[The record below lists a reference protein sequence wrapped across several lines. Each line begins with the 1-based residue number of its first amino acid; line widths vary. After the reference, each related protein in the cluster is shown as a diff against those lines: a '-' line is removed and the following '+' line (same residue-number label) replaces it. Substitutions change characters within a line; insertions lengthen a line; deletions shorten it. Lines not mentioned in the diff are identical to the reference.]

1 MFELLFRY
9 PLSAYAK
16 GEWVFLA
23 RWPLW
28 LLAAAILACAALL
41 AWFWWRRQ
49 ADAVSAV
56 RGWRSAI
63 LWSLQAALVAALLLL
78 LWQPALTLTSLKPQQ
93 NIVAVVVD
101 DSRSMAIVENGKSR
115 TETARAA
122 LEGGTLDALKAK
134 FQTRIY
140 RMSDVLDRVD
150 DLKGLTMAGKST
162 HIGASLQ
169 QLAKESAGL
178 PLGAVVLLSDGA
190 ENTGGLEV
198 GALAELRSRRV
209 PIHTIGIGKERPSLD
224 VEIADVIAPSRA
236 LADSRIST
244 QINLS
249 SFGAVGRKVRLTV
262 KDGGKAL
269 ASKEVEIQGDARV
282 QTENLTFNAGT
293 AGARSFTISAEP
305 LQGEEN
311 VLNNSVLRL
320 VNVSGARPRVLY
332 VEGEPRWEFK
342 FIRRAVEDDKSIQLV
357 TLLRT
362 TQNKNYIQGVETTG
376 DKELEQG
383 FPATVDEL
391 FSYQAVV
398 IGSVELN
405 YFTTAQQELLK
416 QFVDR
421 RGGGLIML
429 AGRSA
434 LSEGGWPRSALA
446 EMLPAA
452 LPDRK
457 GTFHRDMLQ
466 VELTPA
472 GVESPLCRLDED
484 SAKNAANWKKLPAL
498 MAWQELGPP
507 KPGASVLAEIAGK
520 RSPFVVVQNYGRGRT
535 AIVAGDTWRWQMQ
548 QPVEDMTHEVFWR
561 QMLRWAVSETPG
573 RVISSTPRQ
582 VLVDDSRLKLSVD
595 VRDRTFLPA
604 ADAKV
609 EVRILGPSASGGIV
623 ELQADPVTPG
633 QYAGEWTA
641 EKPGQYVAE
650 AVAKR
655 GEEEAGRDVF
665 TFERQDGIAENFH
678 TQQNRELLEKLASTT
693 GGKYWKADDLS
704 KLPGE
709 VSLSEA
715 GITVRET
722 KDLWNLP
729 IVFLLLCLIKGSEWL
744 LRRKWGVV

>member
-23 RWPLW
+23 RWPVS
-28 LLAAAILACAALL
+28 LLAVAILACAGLL
-41 AWFWWRRQ
+41 GWFWWQRQ
-49 ADAVSAV
+49 SDAVSAV
-56 RGWRSAI
+56 KGWRSAI
-63 LWSLQAALVAALLLL
+63 LWSLQAGLVAALLLL

-93 NIVAVVVD
+93 NIVAVVID
-101 DSRSMAIVENGKSR
+101 DSRSMAIQEDGKTR
-115 TETARAA
+115 TQRARAA
-122 LEGGTLDALKAK
+122 LEGGALDALKAK

-140 RMSDVLDRVD
+140 RMSDVLNRVD

-178 PLGAVVLLSDGA
+178 PLGAVVLFSDGA
-190 ENTGGLEV
+190 ENTGGLEA
-198 GALAELRSRRV
+198 GALADLRSRRI
-209 PIHTIGIGKERPSLD
+209 PIHTIGIGKERPALD
-224 VEIADVIAPSRA
+224 VEIADVVVPSRA

-244 QINLS
+244 QVSLS

-262 KDGGKAL
+262 KDGGKVL

-282 QTENLTFNAGT
+282 QSETLTFSAGA

-305 LQGEEN
+305 LQGEAN
-311 VLNNSVLRL
+311 ILNNSVLRL
-320 VNVSGARPRVLY
+320 VNVSGAKPRVLY
-332 VEGEPRWEFK
+332 IEGEPRWEFK
-342 FIRRAVEDDKSIQLV
+342 FIRRAVEDDKSIQLI

-362 TQNKNYIQGVETTG
+362 TQNKNYIQGVETG
-376 DKELEQG
+376 NKELEQG

-434 LSEGGWPRSALA
+434 LSEGGWPGSSIA
-446 EMLPAA
+446 EMLPAS
-452 LPDRK
+452 LPSRK

-484 SAKNAANWKKLPAL
+484 PAKNAAHWKKLPAL

-507 KPGASVLAEIAGK
+507 KPGAAVLAEIAGK
-520 RSPFVVVQNYGRGRT
+520 HTPFVVVQNYGRGRT

-561 QMLRWAVSETPG
+561 QMLRWAISETPG
-573 RVISSTPRQ
+573 RVISTTPRQ
-582 VLVDDSRLKLSVD
+582 VLVDDARLKLNVD

-609 EVRILGPSASGGIV
+609 EVRILGPAATGGIV
-623 ELQADPVTPG
+623 ELQPDPVTPG
-633 QYAGEWTA
+633 QYAGEWTVD
-641 EKPGQYVAE
+641 KPGQYVAE

-655 GEEEAGRDVF
+655 GEEEVGRDVF

-693 GGKYWKADDLS
+693 GGKYWKVDDLS
-704 KLPGE
+704 KLPAE

-729 IVFLLLCLIKGSEWL
+729 IVFLILCLLKGAEWL

>member
-28 LLAAAILACAALL
+28 LLALAILAGAAALGWL
-41 AWFWWRRQ
+41 WWRRQ
-49 ADAVSAV
+49 SDAVSAV
-56 RGWRSAI
+56 KGWRSAI

-101 DSRSMAIVENGKSR
+101 DSRSMAMVENGKSR

-122 LEGGTLDALKAK
+122 LESGTLDALKSK

-162 HIGASLQ
+162 HIGTSLQ

-178 PLGAVVLLSDGA
+178 PLGAIVLVSDGA
-190 ENTGGLEV
+190 ENAGGLES
-198 GALAELRSRRV
+198 ASLAELRSRRI
-209 PIHTIGIGKERPSLD
+209 PIHTIGIGKERPTLD
-224 VEIADVIAPSRA
+224 VEIADVIVPSRA
-236 LADSRIST
+236 LSESRIST
-244 QINLS
+244 QVNLT
-249 SFGAVGRKVRLTV
+249 SFGAAGRKVRLTV
-262 KDGGKAL
+262 KDGGKVL

-282 QTENLTFNAGT
+282 QSETLTFSAGA
-293 AGARSFTISAEP
+293 AGARSFTISADP

-311 VLNNSVLRL
+311 TLNNSVLRL

-332 VEGEPRWEFK
+332 IEGEPRWEFK
-342 FIRRAVEDDKSIQLV
+342 FIRRAVEDDKSLQLV
-357 TLLRT
+357 TMLRT
-362 TQNKNYIQGVETTG
+362 TQNKNYIQGVENG
-376 DKELEQG
+376 NKDLEQG

-391 FSYQAVV
+391 FGYQAIV

-405 YFTTAQQELLK
+405 YFTAAQQELLK

-429 AGRSA
+429 AGRTA

-446 EMLPAA
+446 EMLPVS

-472 GVESPLCRLDED
+472 GVDSPLCRLEED
-484 SAKNAANWKKLPAL
+484 PAKNAAHWKKLPAL
-498 MAWQELGPP
+498 AAWQELGPP
-507 KPGASVLAEIAGK
+507 KPGASVLAEVAGK

-535 AIVAGDTWRWQMQ
+535 AVVAGDTWRWQMQ
-548 QPVEDMTHEVFWR
+548 QPLDDMTHEVFWR
-561 QMLRWAVSETPG
+561 QMLRWAVSESPG

-582 VLVDDSRLKLSVD
+582 VLVDDARLKLNVD

-604 ADAKV
+604 GDAKV
-609 EVRILGPSASGGIV
+609 EVRILGPAASGGLV
-623 ELQADPVTPG
+623 ELQPDPVTPG
-633 QYAGEWTA
+633 QYVGEWIA
-641 EKPGQYVAE
+641 DKPGQYVAE

-655 GEEEAGRDVF
+655 GEEEVGRDVF

-678 TQQNRELLEKLASTT
+678 TQQNRELLEKLATAT
-693 GGKYWKADDLS
+693 GGKYWKADDLG
-704 KLPGE
+704 KLPAE

-729 IVFLLLCLIKGSEWL
+729 IVFLVLCLLKSAEWL

>member
-9 PLSAYAK
+9 PLSAYVK

-28 LLAAAILACAALL
+28 LLALAILACAGFLG
-41 AWFWWRRQ
+41 WSWWRRQ
-49 ADAVSAV
+49 SDAVSAV
-56 RGWRSAI
+56 KGWRSVI
-63 LWSLQAALVAALLLL
+63 LWGLQAALVASLLLL

-101 DSRSMAIVENGKSR
+101 DSRSMAIVEDGKSR
-115 TETARAA
+115 TQTARAA
-122 LEGGTLDALKAK
+122 LEGGTLDGLKAK

-140 RMSDVLDRVD
+140 RMSDVVDRVD
-150 DLKGLTMAGKST
+150 DLKSLTMAGKST
-162 HIGASLQ
+162 QIGASLQ

-178 PLGAVVLLSDGA
+178 PLGAIVLVSDGA

-209 PIHTIGIGKERPSLD
+209 PIHTIGVGKERPTLD
-224 VEIADVIAPSRA
+224 VEIADVIVPSRA
-236 LADSRIST
+236 LADSRISA
-244 QINLS
+244 QVNLS

-262 KDGGKAL
+262 KDGGKVL
-269 ASKEVEIQGDARV
+269 ASKEVEIQGDGRV
-282 QTENLTFNAGT
+282 QSETLTFSAGA
-293 AGARSFTISAEP
+293 AGARSFTIAADP

-311 VLNNSVLRL
+311 ALNNSVLRL
-320 VNVSGARPRVLY
+320 VNVSGARPKVLY
-332 VEGEPRWEFK
+332 IEGEPRWEFK
-342 FIRRAVEDDKSIQLV
+342 FIRRALEDDRAIQLV
-357 TLLRT
+357 TMLRT
-362 TQNKNYIQGVETTG
+362 TQNKNYIQGVEPG
-376 DKELEQG
+376 NKELEQG

-391 FSYQAVV
+391 FGYQAVV

-446 EMLPAA
+446 ELLPTV

-466 VELTPA
+466 VELTPP
-472 GVESPLCRLDED
+472 GVESALCRLEED
-484 SAKNAANWKKLPAL
+484 SVKNAAHWKKLPAL
-498 MAWQELGPP
+498 MAWQEIGPP

-520 RSPFVVVQNYGRGRT
+520 RSPFVVIQNYGRGRT

-548 QPVEDMTHEVFWR
+548 QPLEDMTHEVFWR
-561 QMLRWAVSETPG
+561 QMLRWAVSESPG

-582 VLVDDSRLKLSVD
+582 VLVDEARLKLNVD

-609 EVRILGPSASGGIV
+609 EIRIMGPSASGGLV
-623 ELQADPVTPG
+623 ELQPDPVTPG
-633 QYAGEWTA
+633 QYVGEWTVD
-641 EKPGQYVAE
+641 KPGQYVAE
-650 AVAKR
+650 AVARR
-655 GEEEAGRDVF
+655 GEEEVGRDVF
-665 TFERQDGIAENFH
+665 TFERQDGVAENFH
-678 TQQNRELLEKLASTT
+678 TQQNRELLEKLSTAT
-693 GGKYWKADDLS
+693 GGKYWKANDL
-704 KLPGE
+704 KRLPEE

-729 IVFLLLCLIKGSEWL
+729 FVFLVLCVLKGAEWL

>member
-28 LLAAAILACAALL
+28 LLALAILAGAAALGWL
-41 AWFWWRRQ
+41 WWRRQ
-49 ADAVSAV
+49 SDAVSAV
-56 RGWRSAI
+56 KGWRSAI

-101 DSRSMAIVENGKSR
+101 DSRSMAMVENGKSR

-122 LEGGTLDALKAK
+122 LESGTLDALKSK

-162 HIGASLQ
+162 HIGTSLQ

-178 PLGAVVLLSDGA
+178 PLGAIVLVSDGA
-190 ENTGGLEV
+190 ENAGGLES
-198 GALAELRSRRV
+198 ASLAELRSRRI
-209 PIHTIGIGKERPSLD
+209 PIHTIGIGKERPTLD
-224 VEIADVIAPSRA
+224 VEIADVIVPSRA
-236 LADSRIST
+236 LSESRIST
-244 QINLS
+244 QVNLT
-249 SFGAVGRKVRLTV
+249 SFGAAGRKVRLTV
-262 KDGGKAL
+262 KDGGKVL

-282 QTENLTFNAGT
+282 QSETLTFSAGA
-293 AGARSFTISAEP
+293 AGARSFTISADP

-311 VLNNSVLRL
+311 TLNNSVLRL

-332 VEGEPRWEFK
+332 IEGEPRWEFK
-342 FIRRAVEDDKSIQLV
+342 FIRRAVEDDKSLQLV
-357 TLLRT
+357 TMLRT
-362 TQNKNYIQGVETTG
+362 TQNKNYIQGVENG
-376 DKELEQG
+376 NKDLEQG

-391 FSYQAVV
+391 FGYQAIV

-405 YFTTAQQELLK
+405 YFTAAQQELLK

-429 AGRSA
+429 AGRTA

-446 EMLPAA
+446 EMLPVS

-472 GVESPLCRLDED
+472 GVDSPLCRLEED
-484 SAKNAANWKKLPAL
+484 PAKNAAHWKKLPAL
-498 MAWQELGPP
+498 AAWQELGPP
-507 KPGASVLAEIAGK
+507 KPGASVLAEVAGK

-535 AIVAGDTWRWQMQ
+535 AVVAGDTWRWQMQ
-548 QPVEDMTHEVFWR
+548 QPLDDMTHEVFWR
-561 QMLRWAVSETPG
+561 QMLRWAVSESPG

-582 VLVDDSRLKLSVD
+582 VLVDDARLKLNVD

-604 ADAKV
+604 GDAKV
-609 EVRILGPSASGGIV
+609 EVRILGPAASGGLV
-623 ELQADPVTPG
+623 ELQPDPVTPG
-633 QYAGEWTA
+633 QYAGEWIA
-641 EKPGQYVAE
+641 DKPGQYVAE

-655 GEEEAGRDVF
+655 GEEEVGRDVF

-678 TQQNRELLEKLASTT
+678 TQQNRELLEKLATAT
-693 GGKYWKADDLS
+693 GGKYWKADDLG
-704 KLPGE
+704 KLPAE

-729 IVFLLLCLIKGSEWL
+729 IVFLVLCLLKSAEWL